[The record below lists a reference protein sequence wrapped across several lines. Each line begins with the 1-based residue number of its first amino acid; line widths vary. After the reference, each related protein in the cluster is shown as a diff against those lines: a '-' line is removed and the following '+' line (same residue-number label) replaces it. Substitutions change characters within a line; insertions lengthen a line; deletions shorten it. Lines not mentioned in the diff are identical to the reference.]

1 MYFNTY
7 ENFITRL
14 STFSGGRY
22 YIGLIRSLIPQGSE
36 KCFVS
41 SARAEDK
48 PIHFFVAND
57 EKIINGI
64 IDWFEEKKIEV
75 SFTSYNKKDI
85 ISFSVSLSNP
95 NSKQLN
101 EYTRLEDM
109 QINISFPDRTK
120 LTLNKQDYS
129 PEETSFSEAVQFLI
143 N

>member
-14 STFSGGRY
+14 SAFPGGRY
-22 YIGLIRSLIPQGSE
+22 YIDLIRSLIPHGSE

-41 SARAEDK
+41 SARDSDK
-48 PIHFFVAND
+48 PIHFIVAND

-64 IDWFEEKKIEV
+64 IDWFGEKKIEV

-85 ISFSVSLSNP
+85 ISFSVLLSDP
-95 NSKQLN
+95 NSTQLN
-101 EYTRLEDM
+101 EYTRLKDM
-109 QINISFPDRTK
+109 EINISFNGTK
-120 LTLNKQDYS
+120 LLTLNKKDYS